1 MMEDKYE
8 ARLNDM
14 RVKAG
19 EYAKAYADRNKLE
32 EYKKSE
38 LAILMKKA
46 EADGH
51 KTAAAQ
57 EREARADAKYLAVLD
72 ALHIATEVSEKL
84 RWELEISKLGVA
96 IWQTRQANERFERKS
111 YGA

>member
-1 MMEDKYE
+1 MDDRYE

-14 RVKAG
+14 RAKAG
-19 EYAKAYADRNKLE
+19 EYSKAYADRNRLE
-32 EYKKSE
+32 EFKKSE
-38 LAILMKKA
+38 LAILMKQA
-46 EADGH
+46 ELDGH

-57 EREARADAKYLAVLD
+57 EREARADIKYIAVLD
-72 ALHIATEVSEKL
+72 ALHTATEISERL

-96 IWQTRQANERFERKS
+96 IWQTRQANERLERKN